1 MIYFCVE
8 VPNPEQIE
16 YQPCRWALLD
26 EHARLINSGRDML
39 DKLHLQ
45 FDVQH
50 DVRVIVLAPGD
61 SVVMTNVEIETHH
74 LRHLKTALPYMVEEQ
89 LADDIEDVHLATPP
103 HIGIG
108 AQQVAVVA
116 HSELI
121 DWLDVLYGVH
131 LKPSVISPEYLFLPD
146 THADIRVLLDGD
158 RALIQYDAYAGQTV
172 ERDNLA
178 FYLQLLVQQHPDHR
192 DIVLIASDDDI
203 EAKAA
208 AEALSQS
215 MTAELPEHSIQV
227 QFYMESA
234 FEMLAK
240 TAVLSRDYTLN
251 LLQGGY
257 QSREAALGQRAPWRA
272 VIALL
277 AGFTVLELMLY
288 LGSGIW
294 FDQRAD
300 VAKKES
306 VSLYRELFPNERRVP
321 NPKRQFQAHLN
332 SEQAVGYSREF
343 LHMLQV
349 VAEQLPEE
357 SLRMKNLRFQAGDG
371 LMLELEGNAI
381 DELESYK
388 QQLAE
393 QNLAVELLSAVEEN
407 DGVVGRL
414 RVEGR

>member
-8 VPNPEQIE
+8 MPLPGQIDH
-16 YQPCRWALLD
+16 QSCRWALLD
-26 EHARLINSGRDML
+26 DHARLINTGCDML

-45 FDVQH
+45 FDLQH

-61 SVVMTNVEIETHH
+61 AVVMTQVDIEAHH

-103 HIGIG
+103 HIGVG
-108 AQQVAVVA
+108 QQQVAVVA
-116 HSELI
+116 HAELI

-131 LKPSVISPEYLFLPD
+131 LKPSVIAPEFLFLPD
-146 THADIRVLLDGD
+146 THADIRVLLDGE
-158 RALIQYDAYAGQTV
+158 RALIQYAAYGGQTV
-172 ERDNLA
+172 ERDNLG
-178 FYLQLLVQQHPDHR
+178 FYLMLLVQQHPELR
-192 DIVLIASDDDI
+192 DIVLVASDDDI

-215 MTAELPEHSIQV
+215 MSQDLPEHSIQV
-227 QFYMESA
+227 QYYMESA

-240 TAVLSRDYTLN
+240 TAVLTRDYTLN

-257 QSREAALGQRAPWRA
+257 QSREAAMGQRAPWQA

-277 AGFTVLELMLY
+277 LGFTVLELVLY
-288 LGSGIW
+288 LGSGFW

-300 VAKKES
+300 VAKQGA
-306 VSLYRELFPNERRVP
+306 VGLYRELFPNERRVL

-332 SEQAVGYSREF
+332 SERAVDHSREF
-343 LHMLQV
+343 LHMLEV
-349 VAEQLPEE
+349 VAEQLPQQN
-357 SLRMKNLRFQAGDG
+357 LRMKNLRFQAGDG
-371 LMLELEGNAI
+371 LMLELEGAAI
-381 DELESYK
+381 DELEDYK
-388 QQLAE
+388 QQLADNE
-393 QNLAVELLSAVEEN
+393 LAVELLSATEEN
-407 DGVVGRL
+407 NGVLGRL